1 MDIKKIAAWLEETG
15 QPKFR
20 LKQISDAIYKK
31 GAASFGEITALPE
44 PLRNALKDKFRVL
57 ALEPDL
63 ILESRSGGAVKGV
76 FRLKDKQKIESVL
89 LNLFPGRWSI
99 CISTQAGCP
108 VQCVFC
114 ATGRRGLKRNL
125 SPDEIVSQYIFWAG
139 YLKTYRPGEKI
150 SGAVYMGMGEPFL
163 NYESMAESLRVMTDP
178 GLIGLGDRHISVSTI
193 GHVPGIRRFAKDF
206 PQVNL
211 AVSLH
216 AVEEELRSRLVP
228 LNDKYPL
235 SQIAKALKDYIS
247 ATKRKVFIEY
257 VLLDGV
263 NNSQSAARRLSEWL
277 KDVAEPKYFTVNLI
291 PYNMTVQDFKTPAR
305 ERVEAFSNLLLTLNI
320 STTIRKSLGADIAG
334 ACGQLADK

>member
-1 MDIKKIAAWLEETG
+1 
-15 QPKFR
+15 
-20 LKQISDAIYKK
+20 
-31 GAASFGEITALPE
+31 
-44 PLRNALKDKFRVL
+44 
-57 ALEPDL
+57 
-63 ILESRSGGAVKGV
+63 
-76 FRLKDKQKIESVL
+76 
-89 LNLFPGRWSI
+89 
-99 CISTQAGCP
+99 
-108 VQCVFC
+108 
-114 ATGRRGLKRNL
+114 
-125 SPDEIVSQYIFWAG
+125 
-139 YLKTYRPGEKI
+139 
-150 SGAVYMGMGEPFL
+150 
-163 NYESMAESLRVMTDP
+163 MTDP

-235 SQIAKALKDYIS
+235 SQIAKALKDYIY

-277 KDVAEPKYFTVNLI
+277 KEVAEPKYFTVNLI